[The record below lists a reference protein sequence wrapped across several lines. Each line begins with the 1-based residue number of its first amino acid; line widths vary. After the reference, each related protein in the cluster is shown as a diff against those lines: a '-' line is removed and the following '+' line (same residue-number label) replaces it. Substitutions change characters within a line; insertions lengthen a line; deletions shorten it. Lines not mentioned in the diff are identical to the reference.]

1 MNSVEAVEGTA
12 KGILVRLH
20 KVFVEEILDDT
31 EYIRNVKAVL
41 EGTEM
46 FLREN
51 AGISD
56 NPQTVKASLQE
67 FAKTLW
73 LKNLKKAD
81 DDPSDAVKD
90 KDDPSESDG
99 YHEYYY
105 DHIYTYGV
113 YPR

>member
-1 MNSVEAVEGTA
+1 MNSIDAAEGTA
-12 KGILVRLH
+12 KCILRQLH
-20 KVFVEEILDDT
+20 QVFAEGTLDDT

-51 AGISD
+51 QGVSD
-56 NPQTVKASLQE
+56 GFQIVKASLQE
-67 FAKTLW
+67 FAKNLW
-73 LKNLKKAD
+73 LKNLKKAE
-81 DDPSDAVKD
+81 DAPATAD
-90 KDDPSESDG
+90 SESDE

-105 DHIYTYGV
+105 DHIYTHGV